1 MKKPVLK
8 MFNQV
13 DKLYKETQDI
23 LKILREDLRPLA
35 TEIHIG
41 KITID
46 KLSSLRSNL
55 YAVGILS
62 SQIAA
67 AKLMGEDKE
76 VDSLKEMLDKLIK
89 MRKSTKECNEWERY
103 LNELHVQKDNL
114 YRLLSDEEKASL
126 IEIPEPPS
134 GFTLPKCFNKKK
146 K

>member
-62 SQIAA
+62 SQI
-67 AKLMGEDKE
+67 G
-76 VDSLKEMLDKLIK
+76 
-89 MRKSTKECNEWERY
+89 RKSD
-103 LNELHVQKDNL
+103 VFMM
-114 YRLLSDEEKASL
+114 
-126 IEIPEPPS
+126 
-134 GFTLPKCFNKKK
+134 GVG
-146 K
+146 